1 MPNVTVILPTWN
13 RAEWLETSI
22 ESVLT
27 QTFCDFELIVVDDAS
42 TDSSAEIL
50 ERYSG
55 KIEKILLPK
64 NLGVSAARN
73 AAISNS
79 DSEWV
84 AFLDS
89 DDFWHPKK
97 LQKQIEQSKIR
108 TDCPIHFTDEVWIR
122 NGVRINSKRKHQKR
136 EGWIFQPS
144 LALCLMAPSTVLLR
158 RELLEAHGLFDERL
172 PVCED
177 YDLWL
182 RLCAQYPVALLNE
195 KLMTRHGGHAD
206 QLSQREWGIDRYRV
220 QSLQKILNTESL
232 RPGDR
237 SAAILILQQKCNILI
252 QGFRKRGNLKEVRN
266 YEKILNQ
273 YSIH

>member
-55 KIEKILLPK
+55 KIEKILFPK

-136 EGWIFQPS
+136 EGWIFSQVW
-144 LALCLMAPSTVLLR
+144 LCV
-158 RELLEAHGLFDERL
+158 
-172 PVCED
+172 
-177 YDLWL
+177 
-182 RLCAQYPVALLNE
+182 
-195 KLMTRHGGHAD
+195 
-206 QLSQREWGIDRYRV
+206 
-220 QSLQKILNTESL
+220 
-232 RPGDR
+232 
-237 SAAILILQQKCNILI
+237 
-252 QGFRKRGNLKEVRN
+252 
-266 YEKILNQ
+266 
-273 YSIH
+273 